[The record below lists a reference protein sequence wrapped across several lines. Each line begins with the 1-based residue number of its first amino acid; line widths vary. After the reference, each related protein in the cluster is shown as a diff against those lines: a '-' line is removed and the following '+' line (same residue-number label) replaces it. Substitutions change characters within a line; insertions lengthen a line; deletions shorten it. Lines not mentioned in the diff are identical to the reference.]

1 MSGLSRR
8 LENAVLIV
16 KPYGRSYVERE
27 AAGGLR
33 RAVRRTDDLDTPVDM
48 AEFAATHPELVI
60 AQWVSVID
68 RVATK
73 PRPGQKPTKEQ
84 RALRDKLGTA
94 AWKIVEKDIASGER
108 AGELKRLWRRKIHP
122 YGKKVDDGERPRD
135 PRGRWFEAFAGKVE
149 PDRVDADRVAARI
162 REHLFERQR
171 RRGGESGA
179 KREGLIAARAE
190 SIARNAPCDSGAPG
204 GDATPWTDADKE
216 RYKAAGNI
224 AGEIAREA
232 ENRKG
237 RLFPRDVAPI
247 LYRRFGELF
256 GDGHGGVPTVAQ
268 ARESEPGLFALHMAI
283 KDAYA
288 RLSKGRRKADL
299 ARILPR
305 DMEALMDLAEARR
318 RNRELAALVRLG
330 KVIHYTGAPS
340 GEGDGADAPA
350 NAIDRWPA
358 PATVAKSR
366 YWTSDGQS
374 EIKRNEAFVRVWRGI
389 LALAAQTAADWADPH
404 GKVGRDILS
413 KRKRVTGPGFDAD
426 AYRNKL
432 PLLFGD
438 RDDLFANGDDGFGKS
453 VLSPAL
459 EGLATLRNSSFHF
472 VGRRGFARA
481 LQEIGGCGG
490 DDAREAARELWRRDE
505 DGLAERLRDEMR
517 GAHFDRCLTP
527 EQCRSVFDA
536 AWTTSPDRPPLP
548 RFRRVLSRAED
559 AWREKKWILRLPAPG
574 NRSALE
580 DPATLCRYTAL
591 KLLFERAFPAWLARR
606 PAADVNRWLDRAV
619 ERATE
624 AAREINRDG
633 EAVSRAAG
641 LPRLRDGETIDVF
654 LDRLA
659 AATATEFRVQRGYDP
674 NPEGARK
681 QSKYI
686 DDIRCDTVA
695 QAFEHY
701 LEAAGFPW
709 LLKEVAP
716 PSEEPRFALDAP
728 APPGAETPPVEDWQ
742 AVLYFLAHL
751 SPVEDIG
758 KLRHQLRKLAVLEG
772 PSPQV
777 AAVGRALDL
786 YIDMHD
792 AKFDGGR
799 QVAGA
804 RALKELFEPPEVFER
819 VCPEGPEGEAERYV
833 PWRGLREILR
843 FGGLSPLMPVF
854 ERCPVRAAEVEAV
867 EKAETDGEGG
877 GESPI
882 AAAQKR
888 REALHEK
895 WAKKKK
901 QFSKR
906 DREAYRKALD
916 DVSRH
921 RRLAAHVRLRN
932 HARLHRLLMQVLG
945 RLVDYAGLWERD
957 LYFTTLALIARKRTT
972 PRAAFGEKG
981 VGLLRNGRI
990 VEALRRL
997 QNQAEGSDILRD
1009 LKRFFGERFLDGKD
1023 GQANIRNGLMHFNML
1038 RSGRAVNLTDAV
1050 NDTRRLVAYDRKLKN
1065 AVSKSIIE
1073 LMARENLD
1081 LTWEMTDHRLGG
1093 ATVATRSA
1101 THLGDKRI
1109 TGEKRITEDLHG
1121 EQFVAMA
1128 ASLFGGEPSDRR
1140 SRGPSGGR
1148 EGRRANRTEAG
1159 TRRANGRKG

>member
-1 MSGLSRR
+1 MGGLSRR

-16 KPYGRSYVERE
+16 KPYGRSYVERD
-27 AAGGLR
+27 ATGGLR

-68 RVATK
+68 RIATK
-73 PRPGQKPTKEQ
+73 PRLGQKPTKEQ
-84 RALRDKLGTA
+84 RALRDRLGTA
-94 AWKIVEKDIASGER
+94 AWKIVEKNIAAGER
-108 AGELKRLWRRKIHP
+108 AGELQRLWRRKIHP
-122 YGKKVDDGERPRD
+122 YGKGGDDGERPRD

-149 PDRVDADRVAARI
+149 PDGVDADLVAARI
-162 REHLFERQR
+162 HEHLFERQR
-171 RRGGESGA
+171 RRGGASGA

-190 SIARNAPCDSGAPG
+190 SIARNAPFHSEAPAS

-232 ENRKG
+232 KKRKG
-237 RLFPRDVAPI
+237 RLRPRDVAPI

-256 GDGHGGVPTVAQ
+256 GDGHGGAPTVAQ
-268 ARESEPGLFALHMAI
+268 ARKREPGLFALHMAV

-288 RLSKGRRKADL
+288 RLSKGGRKTDL
-299 ARILPR
+299 GRILPR

-330 KVIHYTGAPS
+330 KVIHYTAASSTGR
-340 GEGDGADAPA
+340 GDVAEPPA
-350 NAIDRWPA
+350 NAIGRWPA
-358 PATVAKSR
+358 PATVGKSR

-404 GKVGRDILS
+404 GEVKRDILS
-413 KRKRVTGPGFDAD
+413 RRKHVTGASFDAG

-438 RDDLFANGDDGFGKS
+438 RDVLFANGDDGFGKS
-453 VLSPAL
+453 VLSLAL
-459 EGLATLRNSSFHF
+459 EGLAALRNSSFHF
-472 VGRRGFARA
+472 VGRNGFARA

-490 DDAREAARELWRRDE
+490 DDARKAARELWRRDE

-517 GAHFDRCLTP
+517 GAHFDLCLTP

-548 RFRRVLSRAED
+548 RFRRVLTRAEH
-559 AWREKKWILRLPAPG
+559 AWREKKWTLRLPAPG

-606 PAADVNRWLDRAV
+606 PAAIVNGWLDRAV
-619 ERATE
+619 ERASE
-624 AAREINRDG
+624 AARKINRDS
-633 EAVSRAAG
+633 EALARAAG
-641 LPRLRDGETIDVF
+641 LPRLRDNETIDVF

-695 QAFEHY
+695 QAFENY
-701 LEAAGFPW
+701 LETAGFPW
-709 LLKEVAP
+709 LLKEIAS
-716 PSEEPRFALDAP
+716 PSEEPRFALDAL
-728 APPGAETPPVEDWQ
+728 APPTAETPPVEDWQ

-751 SPVEDIG
+751 APVEDIG

-777 AAVGRALDL
+777 AEVGRALDL
-786 YIDMHD
+786 HIDMHD
-792 AKFDGGR
+792 AKFDGGKR
-799 QVAGA
+799 VAGA
-804 RALKELFEPPEVFER
+804 RALNGLFETPGVFAR
-819 VCPEGPEGEAERYV
+819 VCPEGPEEAAERYV

-854 ERCPVRAAEVEAV
+854 ERCPVRAADVEAV
-867 EKAETDGEGG
+867 EEAEADGEGG
-877 GESPI
+877 SESLI

-895 WAKKKK
+895 WTKKKK
-901 QFSKR
+901 GFSEQ
-906 DREAYRKALD
+906 DREAYRTALD

-945 RLVDYAGLWERD
+945 RLIDYAGLWERD
-957 LYFTTLALIARKRTT
+957 LYFATLALIARKEAT
-972 PRAAFGEKG
+972 PCEAFGEKG
-981 VGLLRNGRI
+981 MDFLRNGRI
-990 VEALRRL
+990 VEALRSL
-997 QNQAEGSDILRD
+997 QNRAEGSDILRD

-1023 GQANIRNGLMHFNML
+1023 GQANIRNGLAHFNML

-1050 NDTRRLVAYDRKLKN
+1050 NDTRRLMAYDRKLKN
-1065 AVSKSIIE
+1065 AVSKSIVE
-1073 LMARENLD
+1073 LMARENLY
-1081 LTWEMTDHRLGG
+1081 LTWKMTGHCLDG
-1093 ATVATRSA
+1093 ATVGTRSA

-1109 TGEKRITEDLHG
+1109 TEELHG

-1128 ASLFGGEPSDRR
+1128 ASLFGCKPSRR

-1159 TRRANGRKG
+1159 TRRGNGRNG